1 MTPEEEA
8 LLEQFYHNTQGDY
21 DTRRK
26 QFSIDRQRIASL
38 QGVAPQEFAEFIGKK
53 MARESLQKEYVSF
66 KFPPQCILY
75 SGKPKL
81 TKGREAN
88 SEIGIE

>member
-21 DTRRK
+21 DTRRR
-26 QFSIDRQRIASL
+26 QFSIERQRNASL
-38 QGVAPQEFAEFIGKK
+38 QGVAPQDFAEFIGKK

-66 KFPPQCILY
+66 KFHHIAY
-75 SGKPKL
+75 FTRVNPKL
-81 TKGREAN
+81 PKDEKL
-88 SEIGIE
+88 IQKLV